1 MAGCCCL
8 GRLGDLF
15 SCPGEVAGLSGESPP
30 VLLRTR
36 LTPSRL
42 ILLRLALSSN
52 PTPAQICFPRSRST
66 PVFSALVQ
74 HLNCS
79 AHIHPLDLFRTR
91 STLLPTFS
99 LNSTLASAPAQLHPF
114 SALAQ
119 PLLSPISLTQPLPPS
134 FKSIISPH
142 RSTLE
147 LLLTHSPLDLLRA
160 RSAPQPLSPLPRTLH
175 HLTS

>member
-79 AHIHPLDLFRTR
+79 AHIHPLDFFRTR
-91 STLLPTFS
+91 ST
-99 LNSTLASAPAQLHPF
+99 PAFFRLT
-114 SALAQ
+114 Q